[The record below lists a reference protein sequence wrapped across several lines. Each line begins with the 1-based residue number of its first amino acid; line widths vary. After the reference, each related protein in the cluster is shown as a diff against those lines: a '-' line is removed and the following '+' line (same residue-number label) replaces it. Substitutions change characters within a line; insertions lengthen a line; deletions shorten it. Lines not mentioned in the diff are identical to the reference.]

1 MEKVFQSLDKQTLRI
16 VAAAERNVGQQYG
29 QMLREIRRVLQ
40 KTYDRYSLADGTL
53 TYSQMVRYGRI
64 DKLNAEIE
72 EITRKYSG
80 LVAGEIRT
88 GLRKTVTTSFEGTR
102 GALEVAAGRKIRAIL
117 KPETV
122 NEILQNPVSGLS
134 LNERLAVR
142 RYETITTIRQEMT
155 RGLVRGDRYRDI
167 AGRLQTALEIDA
179 GKANRI
185 VRTEGHRCME
195 AGKKASLDAAA
206 KGGVSL
212 LKWWKDSDDERVRS
226 GHRHMGRKYSKEN
239 AIPYDE
245 DFVNDLTGGVGPHPG
260 ALGTAEDDIN
270 CRCVMVIEVGS

>member
-1 MEKVFQSLDKQTLRI
+1 MEKVFQNLDKQTLRI

-64 DKLNAEIE
+64 DKLNAEIDTIINAHATGVAS
-72 EITRKYSG
+72 EIRGG
-80 LVAGEIRT
+80 LKKTVVTSFDQSHQAIEKVAGRTIR
-88 GLRKTVTTSFEGTR
+88 GV
-102 GALEVAAGRKIRAIL
+102 L

-122 NEILQNPVSGLS
+122 TEILQNPISGLS

-226 GHRHMGRKYSKEN
+226 GHRHMGRKYGKEN

-270 CRCVMVIEVGS
+270 CRCIMVIEVGS